1 MGIKVEF
8 NPDLALRNI
17 EDYNKGERKIEE
29 CVPENLEKGRVYEFL
44 KADQRHYCMI
54 CQSPLVE
61 TLGKGKLS
69 KELAAVR
76 ILEVTHF
83 FDDTGKVWTK
93 GKYRVE
99 EVFDKDDHR
108 IHFQNCTRVIY
119 DKKGNYDTI

>member
-1 MGIKVEF
+1 MGIQVEF

-17 EDYNKGERKIEE
+17 KEYKEGKRKIEE
-29 CVPENLEKGRVYEFL
+29 CVPEKLEKGKIYNFL

-61 TLGKGKLS
+61 TKGGGKLS

-83 FDDTGKVWTK
+83 FDEDGKVWTK
-93 GKYRVE
+93 GKYQVE
-99 EVFDKDDHR
+99 DVFDPEDNR
-108 IHFQNCTRVIY
+108 INFQNCTRVYY
-119 DKKGNYDTI
+119 DDDNNYKTI

>member
-17 EDYNKGERKIEE
+17 EEYKNGKRKLEE
-29 CVPENLEKGRVYEFL
+29 CVPENLVKGQVYEFL
-44 KADQRHYCMI
+44 KEDQRQYCMI
-54 CQSPLVE
+54 CQSPLLE
-61 TLGKGKLS
+61 TKGGGKLS

-83 FDDTGKVWTK
+83 FDDTCKVWTR

-99 EVFDKDDHR
+99 EVFDKDDKR
-108 IHFQNCTRVIY
+108 IHFQNCSRVIY
-119 DKKGNYDTI
+119 DDQGNHKTI

>member
-17 EDYNKGERKIEE
+17 EEYKKGNCKIEE
-29 CVPENLEKGRVYEFL
+29 CVPETLIKGQIYEFL
-44 KADQRHYCMI
+44 KADQRHYCMV

-61 TLGKGKLS
+61 TKGKGKLS

-83 FDDTGKVWTK
+83 FDATGKVWTK
-93 GKYRVE
+93 GKYKVE
-99 EVFDKDDHR
+99 EVFDKNDNR
-108 IHFQNCTRVIY
+108 IHFQNCTRVFY
-119 DKKGNYDTI
+119 DEKGGYDTI

>member
-17 EDYNKGERKIEE
+17 ADYKNGLRKVEE
-29 CVPENLEKGRVYEFL
+29 CVPENLAKGKVYDFL
-44 KADQRHYCMI
+44 KKDQRHYCMI
-54 CQSPLVE
+54 CQSPLLE
-61 TLGKGKLS
+61 TKGEGKLS

-83 FDDTGKVWTK
+83 FDETGQVWTK

-99 EVFDKDDHR
+99 DIFAKDDKR

-119 DKKGNYDTI
+119 DDKGDYDTI

>member
-17 EDYNKGERKIEE
+17 EEFKAGKRKIEE
-29 CVPENLEKGRVYEFL
+29 CVPENLEKGKIYEFL
-44 KADQRHYCMI
+44 KEDQRHYCMI

-61 TLGKGKLS
+61 TQGGGKLS

-83 FDDTGKVWTK
+83 FDDKNKVWTK

-99 EVFDKDDHR
+99 EVFDPNDNR
-108 IHFQNCTRVIY
+108 IHFQNCTRVFY
-119 DKKGNYDTI
+119 DDKSNYDTI